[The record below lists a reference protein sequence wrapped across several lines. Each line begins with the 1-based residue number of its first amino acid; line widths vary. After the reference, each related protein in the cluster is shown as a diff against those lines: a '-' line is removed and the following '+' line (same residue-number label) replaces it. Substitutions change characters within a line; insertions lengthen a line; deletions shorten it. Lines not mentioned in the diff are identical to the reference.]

1 MESINLFSMKSILIM
16 AAGNG
21 SRYGTLKQFDEMGP
35 NREFLFEY
43 TLYDAISSGFDQ
55 VVIVTKQEHVDTLND
70 YLNERLPGNVKLDV
84 VPQELSDL
92 PKGSV
97 AGSNRAKPWGTAHA
111 VWVARN
117 VIDNGFVVAN
127 ADDYYGR
134 ESMRLAMDFIHSNTD
149 ASTFASV
156 PYKLSETLS
165 PEGSV
170 TRAICK
176 VEGAYLKNI
185 VEVKEIREE
194 GEKIIDRE
202 TSQVFTG
209 EEVTSMNLW
218 VFGPMVFNLLE
229 TDLLEF
235 VNSPNTKD
243 QDEIFIPKQVQ
254 HWIERG
260 KARVRLTGAGK
271 GWFGVTYANDKKR
284 AMDHLA
290 ERTRLKDYPAPLWKR

>member
-1 MESINLFSMKSILIM
+1 MKSILIM

-43 TLYDAISSGFDQ
+43 TLFDAISSGFDH
-55 VVIVTKQEHVDTLND
+55 VVIVTKKDHVDTLNE
-70 YLNERLPGNVKLDV
+70 YLKERLPKDVKLDV
-84 VPQELSDL
+84 VPQELPDL
-92 PKGSV
+92 PKGCPVKSSRV
-97 AGSNRAKPWGTAHA
+97 KPWGTAHA

-134 ESMRLAMDFIHSNTD
+134 ESMRLAIDFIHSNED

-176 VEGAYLKNI
+176 AEGSYLKNI
-185 VEVKEIREE
+185 VEVTEIREE
-194 GEKIIDRE
+194 GEKIIDKE

-218 VFGPMVFNLLE
+218 VFGPKVFNLLE
-229 TDLLEF
+229 KDLLEF

-243 QDEIFIPKQVQ
+243 QDEIYIPKQVQ
-254 HWIERG
+254 QWIELG

-284 AMDHLA
+284 AMHHLA
-290 ERTRLKDYPAPLWKR
+290 ERTRMKDYPAPLWNR

>member
-1 MESINLFSMKSILIM
+1 MKSILIM

-35 NREFLFEY
+35 NGEFLFEY
-43 TLYDAISSGFDQ
+43 TLYDAISNGFDH
-55 VVIVTKQEHVDTLND
+55 VVIVTKKEHIDTLSE
-70 YLNERLPGNVKLDV
+70 YLNTRLPKDVKLDV
-84 VPQELSDL
+84 IPQNLSDL
-92 PKGSV
+92 PTR
-97 AGSNRAKPWGTAHA
+97 SNLKSTRQKPWGTAHA

-134 ESMRLAMDFIHSNTD
+134 ESMRLAMDFIRTNEDPSE
-149 ASTFASV
+149 FASV
-156 PYKLSETLS
+156 PYTLSETLS

-176 VEGAYLKNI
+176 AEGYYLKNI
-185 VEVKEIREE
+185 VEVTEIREE
-194 GEKIIDRE
+194 GERIIDKD
-202 TSQVFTG
+202 TSQIFTG

-218 VFGPMVFNLLE
+218 VFGPEVFKLLE
-229 TDLLEF
+229 EDLLEF

-243 QDEIFIPKQVQ
+243 SDEIYIPKQVQ
-254 HWIERG
+254 RWIELG

-290 ERTRLKDYPAPLWKR
+290 ERTQHKDYPAPLWKR

>member
-1 MESINLFSMKSILIM
+1 MKSILIM

-43 TLYDAISSGFDQ
+43 TLYDAILNGFDH
-55 VVIVTKQEHVDTLND
+55 VVIVTKKEHVDTLRE
-70 YLNERLPGNVKLDV
+70 YLNARLPQDVKLDV
-84 VPQELSDL
+84 VPQELNDL
-92 PKGSV
+92 PKGSNFR
-97 AGSNRAKPWGTAHA
+97 STRQKPWGTAHA

-134 ESMRLAMDFIHSNTD
+134 ESMRLAMDFIRENQD
-149 ASTFASV
+149 ASQFASI

-165 PEGSV
+165 QEGSV

-176 VEGAYLKNI
+176 SEGSNLKNI
-185 VEVKEIREE
+185 VEVREILRE
-194 GEKIIDRE
+194 GEEIIDKE
-202 TSQVFTG
+202 TSHVFTG

-218 VFGPMVFNLLE
+218 VFGPKVFTLLE
-229 TDLLEF
+229 KDLLEF
-235 VNSPNTKD
+235 VNSPNTKGG
-243 QDEIFIPKQVQ
+243 DEIYIPKQVQ

-260 KARVRLTGAGK
+260 QARIKLTGAGR

-284 AMDHLA
+284 AMHHLA
-290 ERTRLKDYPAPLWKR
+290 ERTRLKDYPAPLWNT